1 MACLPSSGAPV
12 TTHREPIFN
21 VPGVVLAIIAVCV
34 LVLAGETYLFTDDQ
48 DNAFVYCFGFLPA
61 RYDGASLLPPGMCPL
76 GSGAEIW
83 TFVTYAFLHGDVTH
97 LTVNAIG
104 FLPFGSAVARRFGA
118 TRSLGFFAVT
128 AAAAALMH
136 LATHWGEINPMIG
149 ASGAVSGFMA
159 GAIRFAFQRGG
170 PLALIGTGE
179 QGAYRIPAPP
189 LSSALR
195 DSRIVIF
202 TAAWL
207 GLNLFVG
214 LIGGA
219 LFPGGEHTVAW
230 EAHIGGFLA
239 GLLLFPAFDPV
250 PAQTG

>member
-1 MACLPSSGAPV
+1 MSS
-12 TTHREPIFN
+12 HREPIFN
-21 VPGVVLAIIAVCV
+21 VPGIVLAIIAICA
-34 LVLAGETYLFTDDQ
+34 LVLAGETYGLNDAQ

-76 GSGAEIW
+76 GSGAEMW

-104 FLPFGSAVARRFGA
+104 FLPFGSAVARRFGVV
-118 TRSLGFFAVT
+118 RSVGFFAVT
-128 AAAAALMH
+128 AAGGALMH

-149 ASGAVSGFMA
+149 ASAAVSGFMA
-159 GAIRFAFQRGG
+159 GAIRFAFQHGG
-170 PLALIGTGE
+170 PLTGE
-179 QGAYRIPAPP
+179 PGAYHLPAPS

-219 LFPGGEHTVAW
+219 LLVGDAHTVAW

-239 GLLLFPAFDPV
+239 GLLLFPVFDPV
-250 PAQTG
+250 STPTE